1 MSFFPS
7 KRDSPSHPPEPTAGR
22 FGASVNEFVVALTAR
37 VSWAVDELHQ
47 LLRRMGVRRANTR
60 TNILS
65 TSASVFVHLGLVILT
80 ILIVLRTDSK
90 ESGPIIPPID
100 ATVSDGDLTGTDSE
114 WEVGDEVTLTDSNS
128 PKPSEE
134 KSLGS
139 ILGPTS
145 DTSGAPL
152 TPGELAG
159 VSTGGGAGGT
169 GGGTGLDG
177 IGEGVSAAGGVDFFG
192 ASVGG
197 RRVVFIIDNSMSMAD
212 SRKMDEAKAELIRSI
227 SKLTPIQRFQIL
239 FYNDRPFPLKF
250 DDKPPVVANEKNRE
264 RATSQVSAVS
274 PAGGTNHADAIDAA
288 LAMKPDVIV
297 WLTDA
302 LDMSMTLVE
311 SVTNRNRPPHR
322 ASIHVFQLGENDVP
336 EEQSQNQP
344 MAQLAQR
351 NNGTFRYVNVFK
363 LSQP

>member
-7 KRDSPSHPPEPTAGR
+7 KQGSPSHPPEPTAGS
-22 FGASVNEFVVALTAR
+22 FGAATKEFLAALSAR
-37 VSWAVDELHQ
+37 ASWAVDEMHV
-47 LLRRMGVRRANTR
+47 LLRRMGVQRVKTR

-65 TSASVFVHLGLVILT
+65 TSASVIVHLGLIIVT

-90 ESGPIIPPID
+90 VEGPIIPPID
-100 ATVSDGDLTGTDSE
+100 ATVSEGDLSGTDSE
-114 WEVGDEVTLTDSNS
+114 WQVGDEVTLTDSNS

-145 DTSGAPL
+145 DTEGAPL

-177 IGEGVSAAGGVDFFG
+177 VGEGVSAAGGVDFFG

-197 RRVVFIIDNSMSMAD
+197 RRVLFIIDNSLSMAD
-212 SRKMDEAKAELIRSI
+212 ARKMDEAKAELNRSI
-227 SKLTPIQRFQIL
+227 AKLTPVQRFQVI
-239 FYNDRPFPLKF
+239 FYNDRPYPMKF
-250 DDKPPVVANEKNRE
+250 DEKPPVVANEKNRE
-264 RATSQVSAVS
+264 RGIAQVTAVS
-274 PAGGTNHADAIDAA
+274 PMGGTNHADAIDAGLA
-288 LAMKPDVIV
+288 LKPDVIV

-302 LDMSMTLVE
+302 IDMNPALVE

-322 ASIHVFQLGENDVP
+322 ASIHVFQLGESDVD
-336 EEQSQNQP
+336 EAAVQNQP

-351 NNGTFRYVNVFK
+351 NNGTFRYLNVNK
-363 LSQP
+363 LAQP